1 MESLSKKEL
10 KEHYKNRNV
19 VGGVYCIKCNE
30 NGRTWLKSTKDLEG
44 QKNRFQFFVS
54 TNTCP
59 EPSMLT
65 EWKQYGANSFSLVI
79 LEELKK
85 GDTQSEREFADD
97 ISVLLEMWLE
107 KQQQDV

>member
-10 KEHYKNRNV
+10 KEHYKNRSV
-19 VGGVYCIKCNE
+19 VGGVYCIKCNG

-59 EPSMLT
+59 EPSMLAD
-65 EWKQYGANSFSLVI
+65 WKQYGANSFSIVI

-85 GDTQSEREFADD
+85 GDTQSDREFADD
-97 ISVLLEMWLE
+97 ISVLLDMWLE
-107 KQQQDV
+107 KQQQEV